1 MLALKE
7 KMDKELAQHD
17 AEIKELKRVI
27 DHNRKLKEFMSK
39 KGKVGVFHCTEGVGL
54 AGGGW
59 RHFNRAPSLQTKSA
73 QRRMRRLRR

>member
-39 KGKVGVFHCTEGVGL
+39 KGKGGVSHYREGWE
-54 AGGGW
+54 GGW
-59 RHFNRAPSLQTKSA
+59 GLQTVDGA
-73 QRRMRRLRR
+73 N